1 MTYTRNVLISYPF
14 VFIPYVVASKT
25 LFHTNC
31 YDKTKCKTDSN
42 LGGSDAGDPEMN
54 LGLASTFYYDF
65 VENKWTKGPDM
76 NQARYAFGCGS
87 FVAEFPD
94 GKRKVIAAI
103 GKI

>member
-1 MTYTRNVLISYPF
+1 M
-14 VFIPYVVASKT
+14 K
-25 LFHTNC
+25 
-31 YDKTKCKTDSN
+31 KTKFSANSD

-87 FVAEFPD
+87 FYAEFPD

-103 GKI
+103 GKFWLFQNFKLIQKL